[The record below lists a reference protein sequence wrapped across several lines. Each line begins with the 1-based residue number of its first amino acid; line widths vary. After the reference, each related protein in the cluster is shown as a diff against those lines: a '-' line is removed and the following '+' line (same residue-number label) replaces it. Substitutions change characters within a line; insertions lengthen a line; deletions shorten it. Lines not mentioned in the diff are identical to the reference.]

1 MLKFEIDPLII
12 KDFMAQNVIFCLPEL
27 KDTVKV
33 IPAVRKLL
41 HCLNTDA
48 TFNE

>member
-1 MLKFEIDPLII
+1 MFKFEIDPLII
-12 KDFMAQNVIFCLPEL
+12 KDFMAQNVIFAYL